1 MLNCMVVARCNR
13 RLRHFGSGGETREI
27 RLTLIT
33 KTYLRGPWF
42 RRSASEN
49 GGAFRVELE
58 LIARWWTAQHAVG
71 AAATSEGGGG
81 NRPSAPP
88 ALTPSHTIAAW
99 LTSSLRRRRQKL
111 LLGVGSEGDRIRA
124 VVRAVAIA
132 KARHRLHEFRG

>member
-33 KTYLRGPWF
+33 KTYLRVFWF

-49 GGAFRVELE
+49 GGRVPCGTGTHC
-58 LIARWWTAQHAVG
+58 AVVDSRHAVD

-81 NRPSAPP
+81 NRPSAPL
-88 ALTPSHTIAAW
+88 ALVPFHAMTA
-99 LTSSLRRRRQKL
+99 
-111 LLGVGSEGDRIRA
+111 
-124 VVRAVAIA
+124 
-132 KARHRLHEFRG
+132 